1 MTLRIEFPDLQPGTV
16 LADKYRVERVLG
28 RGGMG
33 VVVAARHLRL
43 EQTVAIKL
51 LQTED
56 VADTVAVERFLRE
69 ARAAARIE
77 SEHVVRVFD
86 VGVLDPSV
94 PYIVMEYLSGTDL
107 SDRETCATATPRDI
121 VDWVMQAC
129 EAVAEAHAHGI
140 VHRDL
145 KPANLFLAKRLAG
158 PPIVKVL
165 DFGLAKAPPSD
176 ATHGPAWQTQS
187 FAVMGT
193 PRYMSPEQMRSAKQV
208 DERTDIWAMGA
219 VLFELLAGKPAF
231 DAQSLAE
238 LCAMVASDPLPSL
251 RALRPE
257 VPEGLERVVGWC
269 MEKRP
274 EDRPRTMAELA
285 EALVPFGSSLS
296 ASSAD
301 RIRSVLGTSCHVRPS
316 SGRSA
321 EAPPHRRSA
330 ARGRIVASLVTA
342 AVGLVLL
349 AGAGVALWVRSGP
362 QESFPDVLEKTS
374 ASGPQSLPSP
384 VECAEPAPAPYVASA
399 SGAPSV
405 ASSHPVRPT
414 ASPGSAPP
422 TPSRTVRPVPSD
434 LDEEPLLDRR

>member
-1 MTLRIEFPDLQPGTV
+1 MTLRIELPDLQPGTV
-16 LADKYRVERVLG
+16 LADKYRVERVIG

-51 LQTED
+51 LQTESIGD
-56 VADTVAVERFLRE
+56 PVAVERFLRE
-69 ARAAARIE
+69 ARAAAHIE
-77 SEHVVRVFD
+77 SEHVARVFD

-94 PYIVMEYLSGTDL
+94 PYIVMEFLSGKDL

-176 ATHGPAWQTQS
+176 ATEGPAWQTQS

-219 VLFELLAGKPAF
+219 VLFEMLAGKPAF

-238 LCAMVASDPLPSL
+238 LCAMVAADPLPSL

-257 VPEGLERVVGWC
+257 VPEGLERVVRWC

-274 EDRPRTMAELA
+274 EDRPRTMAVLA
-285 EALVPFGSSLS
+285 EALVPFGSEHAA
-296 ASSAD
+296 ASTE
-301 RIRSVLGTSCHVRPS
+301 RIRSVLGTSTPARPIPA
-316 SGRSA
+316 RLA
-321 EAPPHRRSA
+321 EAPMPRRPT
-330 ARGRIVASLVTA
+330 ARGRFVALLVTA
-342 AVGLVLL
+342 ALALL
-349 AGAGVALWVRSGP
+349 AGVGVALWGRSVP
-362 QESFPDVLEKTS
+362 QDLPPDNLATTS
-374 ASGPQSLPSP
+374 ASGPHPLPSTA
-384 VECAEPAPAPYVASA
+384 ESAEPAPAPYVASA
-399 SGAPSV
+399 SGSPSV
-405 ASSHPVRPT
+405 ASSRPVRPT
-414 ASPGSAPP
+414 VSPGPAPP
-422 TPSRTVRPVPSD
+422 TPSRSVRPVPSD